1 MRELAVKKRT
11 EITESAKRKEMEK
24 STLIQ
29 QAAEVEKQDSS
40 KGLKNCNF
48 EYNIAEAKN
57 ETNPEIN
64 AIIDKTE
71 SITDQEMDNKEKE
84 KIQEDREKLTE
95 NTPEVRQEVND

>member
-24 STLIQ
+24 STLIR
-29 QAAEVEKQDSS
+29 QAAEVEKEDSS
-40 KGLKNCNF
+40 EGQQNCNF

>member
-40 KGLKNCNF
+40 NGLNNF
-48 EYNIAEAKN
+48 ECNIAEAKN
-57 ETNPEIN
+57 ETIHKLN
-64 AIIDKTE
+64 
-71 SITDQEMDNKEKE
+71 IT
-84 KIQEDREKLTE
+84 
-95 NTPEVRQEVND
+95 

>member
-1 MRELAVKKRT
+1 
-11 EITESAKRKEMEK
+11 MEK
-24 STLIQ
+24 STLIR

-48 EYNIAEAKN
+48 ECNIAEAKN